1 MVNDLK
7 QIRNLRCVF
16 VLLFDFLECVIS
28 ELCKQFF
35 YLLFNYLFFNII
47 IKLLKLFN
55 SWVCFFRSSERFISH
70 KSQENF
76 WNYKFKGIIIIIPS
90 YEGIIQIMPLN
101 L

>member
-55 SWVCFFRSSERFISH
+55 S
-70 KSQENF
+70 
-76 WNYKFKGIIIIIPS
+76 
-90 YEGIIQIMPLN
+90 
-101 L
+101 